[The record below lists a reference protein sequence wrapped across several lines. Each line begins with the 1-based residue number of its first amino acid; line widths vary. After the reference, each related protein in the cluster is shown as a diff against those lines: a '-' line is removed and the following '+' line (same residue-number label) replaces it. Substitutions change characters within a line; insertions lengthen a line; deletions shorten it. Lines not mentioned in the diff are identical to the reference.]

1 MPASLKDKV
10 SADMVQNSI
19 SQMIEVVRDDSIRQT
34 SGQFSTVI
42 VKGKIL
48 NSFRTLGVTIPGVTI
63 PDASYDIVHI

>member
-63 PDASYDIVHI
+63 SASYDIVHI